1 MKERRD
7 IDMIPIM
14 EEAPVEQAK
23 SVVSKELDSILASF
37 GQIKTY
43 LKIDTELSEAISYDV
58 EACRRKVMSIKEML

>member
-1 MKERRD
+1 
-7 IDMIPIM
+7 MIPIM

-58 EACRRKVMSIKEML
+58 EAAAAR